1 MNGWRLAEPGI
12 LGLAPGPLG
21 LGRVPCVSA
30 ASAPRRRVITER
42 FTSTGDTQGALEPSI
57 SSRSQPPC
65 EAQWYQDS
73 HFSAKETKV

>member
-30 ASAPRRRVITER
+30 ASVPRRRVIT
-42 FTSTGDTQGALEPSI
+42 
-57 SSRSQPPC
+57 
-65 EAQWYQDS
+65 
-73 HFSAKETKV
+73 